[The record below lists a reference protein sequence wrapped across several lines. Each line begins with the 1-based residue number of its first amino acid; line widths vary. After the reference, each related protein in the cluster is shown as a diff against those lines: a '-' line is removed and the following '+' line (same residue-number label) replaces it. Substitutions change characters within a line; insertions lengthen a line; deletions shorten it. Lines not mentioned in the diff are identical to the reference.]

1 MTSHPKQP
9 DGESRGHVLVL
20 EDDPRLQHMLS
31 TVLRLENYDVEGVS
45 SGSSALTAIENRPP
59 DLMVLDLIVPDV
71 SGWEVARRLRADP
84 ASAGIPILVVSS
96 VQDLA
101 VEAQR
106 MGADDHLAKPFLA
119 QDLVNKVLD
128 LLNRRRLADAPSGV

>member
-128 LLNRRRLADAPSGV
+128 LLNRRRLADVPSGV

>member
-9 DGESRGHVLVL
+9 NGESRGHVLVL

-31 TVLRLENYDVEGVS
+31 TVLRLENYEVEGVS

-128 LLNRRRLADAPSGV
+128 LLNRRRLADVPSGV

>member
-1 MTSHPKQP
+1 MTSKPKQP

-45 SGSSALTAIENRPP
+45 SGSRALTAIEARRP
-59 DLMVLDLIVPDV
+59 DLMVLDLLVPDV

-84 ASAGIPILVVSS
+84 TSANIPILVVSS

-101 VEAQR
+101 AEAER

-119 QDLVNKVLD
+119 QDLLNKVLS
-128 LLNRRRLADAPSGV
+128 LLNRGRLADAPSGI

>member
-9 DGESRGHVLVL
+9 NGESRGHVLVL

>member
-9 DGESRGHVLVL
+9 TGESRGHVLVL

-128 LLNRRRLADAPSGV
+128 LLNRRRLADVPSGV